1 MVHPMRGGEGR
12 YGGRVRTPWPLDLPM
27 LVDRAAERRE
37 SVDLAACD
45 AIVIRDGRV
54 LTADGRPVE
63 LAPAAQP
70 PADLRIYLGRDAG
83 RDLVALV
90 PSDPAFGA
98 DQDGIGGDRMRGL
111 RDLLAGFWD
120 RGVEGARDHE
130 LATTAIAIANWHATH
145 PRCALCGEPTTPTL
159 GGWVRRCE
167 RDGRDHYPRTDPAVI
182 VAITDPDDRLLLAHA
197 AHWSP
202 RRFSHLA
209 GYVEPGETFEQAVHR
224 EVAEEAGLTLSGLE
238 YLGSQPWP
246 FPASVMVAFR
256 GRTERPEVR
265 VDGVEI
271 SEARFVSRDEI
282 GELIASGEVV
292 LAPKGSVARRML
304 EDWFGGPL
312 PERAVHG
319 PVDV

>member
-1 MVHPMRGGEGR
+1 
-12 YGGRVRTPWPLDLPM
+12 M
-27 LVDRAAERRE
+27 LIDRAADRRE

-45 AIVIRDGRV
+45 AIVVRDGRV
-54 LTADGRPVE
+54 LAADGRVVE
-63 LAPAAQP
+63 LPAGEQP
-70 PADLRIYLGRDAG
+70 AADLRVYLGREG
-83 RDLVALV
+83 SRDLVALV
-90 PSDPAFGA
+90 PSDPAFGSEH
-98 DQDGIGGDRMRGL
+98 DGIGGDRMRGL

-120 RGVEGARDHE
+120 RGVEGAREHE
-130 LATTAIAIANWHATH
+130 LATTAIAVANWHASH
-145 PRCALCGEPTTPTL
+145 PRCSLCGDPTVPTL
-159 GGWVRRCE
+159 GGWVRRCD
-167 RDGRDHYPRTDPAVI
+167 RDGREHYPRTDPAVI

-224 EVAEEAGLTLSGLE
+224 EVFEEARLRLVGLE

-256 GRTERPEVR
+256 ARTEQTSVE

-271 SEARFVSRDEI
+271 SEARFVARDELGALVRA
-282 GELIASGEVV
+282 GEMV

-304 EDWFGGPL
+304 EDWCGGPV
-312 PERAVHG
+312 PEARRAG